1 MKENRIKMNK
11 MKFMEKLSELRGK
24 QNHSAKRMRS
34 KGSLKSLRDIKK
46 IGT

>member
-11 MKFMEKLSELRGK
+11 MKFMEKLSELKGK

-34 KGSLKSLRDIKK
+34 IGSMRSLREIKK